1 MFQFAIFLVNVLRSA
16 PLSVILES
24 AVRNA
29 L

>member
-1 MFQFAIFLVNVLRSA
+1 MFQYAIFLFSVLRSA

-24 AVRNA
+24 AVRNT